1 MLIQFLWFCIHLALL
16 LPYTD
21 TKILQGQLITR
32 DDWAF
37 LARFCFSTEEGT
49 FQYQFILGGQE
60 ENLKLLLYY
69 DSPHQW
75 PSVYATNKTCE
86 EKVLIL
92 SNGKNQ
98 VIPLLTSVET
108 RARCVKDDNK
118 IVRCSDR
125 VKFRSSRPRW
135 WFIALADCDS
145 MVGLN
150 VSYWISLT
158 NAPPG
163 SFWKEHFSADEFC
176 ILPELVF
183 TACIYTILVIFSFY
197 IAYELRSR
205 RLLHVSYK
213 LFMASMI
220 CQLLGLIFEMYSY
233 IHLGLKGILAGGAFL
248 LGYGLIAL
256 KLIAWIIFVM
266 RCFKTAHKMT
276 TKLHFYGSLISLGSV
291 WFLCQ
296 PLTVLSITLLLDEWP
311 IPVFHSIL
319 EPVRLF
325 QSVVKDRII
334 VMKYAHEQQPLYL
347 PFHICLHLSRNHSI
361 KRLLRSNSI

>member
-98 VIPLLTSVET
+98 V
-108 RARCVKDDNK
+108 
-118 IVRCSDR
+118 
-125 VKFRSSRPRW
+125 
-135 WFIALADCDS
+135 
-145 MVGLN
+145 
-150 VSYWISLT
+150 
-158 NAPPG
+158 
-163 SFWKEHFSADEFC
+163 
-176 ILPELVF
+176 
-183 TACIYTILVIFSFY
+183 
-197 IAYELRSR
+197 
-205 RLLHVSYK
+205 
-213 LFMASMI
+213 
-220 CQLLGLIFEMYSY
+220 
-233 IHLGLKGILAGGAFL
+233 
-248 LGYGLIAL
+248 
-256 KLIAWIIFVM
+256 
-266 RCFKTAHKMT
+266 
-276 TKLHFYGSLISLGSV
+276 
-291 WFLCQ
+291 
-296 PLTVLSITLLLDEWP
+296 LSITLLLDEWP